1 MIDLYLDFSM
11 YRLERFMDILNLKAS
26 ATKISMMTAFIF
38 GLNFF
43 CLNELIF
50 DSKQAISGISIVGGV
65 IVFAIIS
72 TYLVK
77 KKNSH
82 SLFKYKNLK
91 PLDIFFNVHVVVTLL
106 LYFFIIFDYWR

>member
-1 MIDLYLDFSM
+1 
-11 YRLERFMDILNLKAS
+11 MDILNLKAS
-26 ATKISMMTAFIF
+26 ATKISMMTASIC

-50 DSKQAISGISIVGGV
+50 DSKQAISGMSIVGGV

-77 KKNSH
+77 KKNSPTSPRLSKQRKDWRRKRAL
-82 SLFKYKNLK
+82 SLVL
-91 PLDIFFNVHVVVTLL
+91 
-106 LYFFIIFDYWR
+106 

>member
-1 MIDLYLDFSM
+1 MIDFYLNFSM
-11 YRLERFMDILNLKAS
+11 YRIERFMGTLNFKTSAS
-26 ATKISMMTAFIF
+26 KTSMMTASIF

-50 DSKQAISGISIVGGV
+50 DSRQAISGISIVGGV

-72 TYLVK
+72 IYLVK

-82 SLFKYKNLK
+82 LLSKYKNLK
-91 PLDIFFNVHVVVTLL
+91 SLDIFFNVHVVVTLL
-106 LYFFIIFDYWR
+106 LYFFITFDYWR